1 MHCKIPANRFGWWQM
16 QDLHIHLGGAVPS
29 SVLWEI
35 LCDNGL
41 RTEHVDFAS
50 FHQSLTA
57 KPDEVKSLDDFLGR
71 YFEMTEEIQ
80 SSPSAASVSAY
91 QVVAKAYRRAR
102 VSAVELRFNPLKR
115 LRHGLHTM
123 DAIILAVM
131 QGMERASLHYGV
143 ETGLILSL
151 GRDLSLESNW
161 QIIEAAIKWRS
172 RGSLNGANGVV
183 GVDMAGPESRSL
195 EMSRPWLN
203 EVSTMMEK
211 ARQAGLKITYHVGES
226 EGTGP
231 EGMLRVIESI
241 RPDRIGHGIELRR
254 AQGTLRESLVLLL
267 REQAICLELCPT
279 VNLVTRVVPDY
290 ACLGRLVRDLAAAEI
305 PYCINTDNPY
315 LIHTNLQQ
323 EHEVI
328 GRELGSDAG
337 VLLDLAKQHAT
348 RHRFLDG

>member
-1 MHCKIPANRFGWWQM
+1 MVQM

-41 RTEHVDFAS
+41 RTEHVDFTS

-71 YFEMTEEIQ
+71 YFEVTEEIQ

-91 QVVAKAYRRAR
+91 QVVAKAYRRAQ

-115 LRHGLHTM
+115 VRHGLHTM

-195 EMSRPWLN
+195 ELSRPWLN

-267 REQAICLELCPT
+267 REQDICLELCPT

-290 ACLGRLVRDLAAAEI
+290 ACLGRFVRDLAAEEI

-323 EHEVI
+323 EHELI
-328 GRELGSDAG
+328 GGELGNDAG
-337 VLLDLAKQHAT
+337 VLLDLAKQHAA

>member
-1 MHCKIPANRFGWWQM
+1 MH
-16 QDLHIHLGGAVPS
+16 DLHIHLGGAVPS

-41 RTEHVDFAS
+41 QTEHGDFMS
-50 FHQSLTA
+50 FHESLTA
-57 KPDEVKSLDDFLGR
+57 RPDEVKSLDDFLGR
-71 YFEMTEEIQ
+71 YFEVTEEIQ

-91 QVVAKAYRRAR
+91 QVVAKAYRRAQ
-102 VSAVELRFNPLKR
+102 VSVLELRFNPLKR

-131 QGMERASLHYGV
+131 QGLERATQHYGV
-143 ETGLILSL
+143 ATGIILSL

-183 GVDMAGPESRSL
+183 GIDMAGPESRGL
-195 EMSRPWLN
+195 ELSKPWMS
-203 EVSTMMEK
+203 EVAAMMEK
-211 ARQAGLKITYHVGES
+211 AREAGLKITYHVGES

-231 EGMLRVIESI
+231 EGMRRVLEAI

-254 AQGTLRESLVLLL
+254 AEGKLKDSLVTLL
-267 REQAICLELCPT
+267 REGNICLELCPT
-279 VNLVTRVVPDY
+279 VNLVTRVIPDY
-290 ACLGRLVRDLAAAEI
+290 ACIARFVRDLAASEI

-315 LIHTNLQQ
+315 LIHTNLRQ
-323 EHEVI
+323 EHEIV
-328 GRELGSDAG
+328 GRELGNDAAR
-337 VLLDLAKQHAT
+337 LLDLGHQHAI
-348 RHRFLDG
+348 RHRFISE